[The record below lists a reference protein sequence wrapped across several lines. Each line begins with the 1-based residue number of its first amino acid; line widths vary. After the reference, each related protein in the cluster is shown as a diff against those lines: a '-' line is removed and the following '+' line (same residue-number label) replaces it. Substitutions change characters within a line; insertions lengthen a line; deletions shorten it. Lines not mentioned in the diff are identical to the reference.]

1 METEFSYVV
10 YGRDALFSDP
20 IMKIGGEKASYDIPT
35 YEALIGITESIYWK
49 PTIKY
54 VIDRV
59 RVMKPI
65 QMEAKGIRPLDYN
78 KMSKPNLARYTYLRD
93 VCYQVQA
100 HFEFD
105 LSRPDLASDRNWKKH
120 YAILKRSIERGGR
133 RDIFLGTRE
142 CQGYVEP
149 CQFGEEEG
157 YYDQKLDQSDERH
170 FGVMVHGLNY
180 PSQGDGQLEVRLWK
194 PKMVDG
200 VIEFIRPE
208 QCPIV
213 RPLRKIT
220 TKHFD
225 QANVADVG
233 QLYTEL
239 FQGGDHD

>member
-10 YGRDALFSDP
+10 WGPDALFTDP
-20 IMKIGGEKASYDIPT
+20 IMRIGGEKASYDVPT

-59 RVMKPI
+59 RVMNSI
-65 QMEAKGIRPLDYN
+65 QLEAKGIRPMDYN
-78 KMSKPNLARYTYLRD
+78 KASKADLARYTYLRK

-105 LSRPDLASDRNWKKH
+105 LDRPDLAQDRNVKKH

-149 CQFGEEEG
+149 CQFGEGEG
-157 YYDQKLDQSDERH
+157 FYDQSEEHH

-180 PSQGDGQLEVRLWK
+180 PAEGEGQLEVRLWK
-194 PKMVDG
+194 PAMING

-208 QCPIV
+208 QCSIV
-213 RPLRKIT
+213 QPLREIT
-220 TKHFD
+220 TKHFSN
-225 QANVADVG
+225 QNVDEVDH
-233 QLYTEL
+233 LYEEL
-239 FQGGDHD
+239 FQGGDDA